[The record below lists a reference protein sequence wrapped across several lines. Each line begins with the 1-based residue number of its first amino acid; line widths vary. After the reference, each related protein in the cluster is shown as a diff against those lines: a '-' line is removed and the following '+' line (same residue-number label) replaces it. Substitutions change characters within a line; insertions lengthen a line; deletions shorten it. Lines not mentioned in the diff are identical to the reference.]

1 MAKSLQFIVYD
12 RAHELTRVQWKG
24 ERLVI
29 GRRSDAHIRVN
40 EPTMS
45 GLHAEIVSSEAGLRV
60 RDLNSLN
67 GTQLNGIRVNDSA
80 IGPGDQIQIGRA
92 RIVVA
97 HEGQTPP
104 RPIEA
109 PDFSEVSVSDS
120 KVRPQPGSADS
131 VFSEGW
137 AGGSQTVKIRL
148 DHLRDPGSE
157 VIEEDRRILLFRD
170 LFESL
175 KQAGDAGEVLSKTRK
190 VLREAFLRS
199 RVFILTPQGEE
210 DNLDDTQSGI
220 EPPDMS
226 TVRQTWRDSDAED
239 LHNRPPSLTF
249 VEETVQSE
257 SAILAG
263 SLLED
268 QRFSASESARISGI
282 ETAMAAPTSRDGQT
296 VAVIYVDRLG
306 LPPFTIQDLHL
317 LGIAANHVSAV
328 LENVARIEAL
338 QSTNRK
344 LREAQEN
351 LAELNRNLERL
362 VEERTAEIRR
372 QADEIQALAA
382 AKDELL
388 GVAAH
393 DIRGPLTVI
402 QGTTELLRLRAGQVD
417 EATMQRSLDMVH
429 DAARGL
435 SRLLSELLDAKAIES
450 GKIKLVRQQT
460 SVQRMLEKSLNVPRL
475 AADDKKI
482 ELALDIDEGLSTWA
496 DPRRLG
502 QAVTNLV
509 LNAVK
514 FSDQGS
520 RITLRGQ
527 GNNGGGVLLEV
538 QDQGPGIAEEDLERI
553 FGTFEQGEAGRKF
566 GGSGLGLM
574 IAKRLVELHD
584 GKLSVESELGVGSS
598 FRIELPPRDPST
610 NAAME
615 VIQGGAA
622 PA

>member
-1 MAKSLQFIVYD
+1 M
-12 RAHELTRVQWKG
+12 
-24 ERLVI
+24 VI
-29 GRRSDAHIRVN
+29 GRRSDADIRVG

-45 GLHAEIVSSEAGLRV
+45 GLHAEIVPTEAGLRL

-67 GTQLNGIRVNDSA
+67 GTQLNGLRVNDSA
-80 IGPGDQIQIGRA
+80 VGPGDQIQIGRA
-92 RIVVA
+92 RIVISQV
-97 HEGQTPP
+97 GDTPA
-104 RPIEA
+104 A
-109 PDFSEVSVSDS
+109 PMDPSEV
-120 KVRPQPGSADS
+120 KVKATKDGADS
-131 VFSEGW
+131 VFTEAW
-137 AGGSQTVKIRL
+137 GGSQTVKIRL

-175 KQAGDAGEVLSKTRK
+175 KQASDADEVLTKTRE
-190 VLREAFLRS
+190 VLREAFVNS
-199 RVFILTPQGEE
+199 RVFILARPYAEPAE
-210 DNLDDTQSGI
+210 VDLDDTQTGL
-220 EPPDMS
+220 EPPG
-226 TVRQTWRDSDAED
+226 TTAVRQAWRDAEAEGRHD
-239 LHNRPPSLTF
+239 RPPSLTF
-249 VEETVQSE
+249 VEETISSE

-263 SLLED
+263 SLLDD
-268 QRFSASESARISGI
+268 QRFSASDSARISGI

-306 LPPFTIQDLHL
+306 LPPFTVQDLHL

-338 QSTNRK
+338 QSTNKK

-372 QADEIQALAA
+372 QANEIRVLAE

-402 QGTTELLRLRAGQVD
+402 QGTTELLRLRSGQVD

-450 GKIKLVRQQT
+450 GKIKLVRELT
-460 SVQRMLEKSLNVPRL
+460 PVRRMLEGALNVPQL

-482 ELALDIDEGLSTWA
+482 ELALDIEDGLRTWA

-514 FSDQGS
+514 FSDEGS
-520 RITLRGQ
+520 RITLRGVSANGS
-527 GNNGGGVLLEV
+527 GNAGGGGDRNDGDGGVLLEV

-584 GKLSVESELGVGSS
+584 GSLSVESELGVGSR
-598 FRIELPPRDPST
+598 FRIHLPPKDPST
-610 NAAME
+610 NPAME
-615 VIQGGAA
+615 VVSGDQG
-622 PA
+622 

>member
-1 MAKSLQFIVYD
+1 MAQSLQFIVYD
-12 RAHELTRVQWKG
+12 RAHELARVPWQG

-29 GRRSDAHIRVN
+29 GRRSDADIRVN

-45 GLHAEIVSSEAGLRV
+45 GLHAEIVPTDSGLRV

-67 GTQLNGIRVNDSA
+67 GTQLNGLRISDSA

-92 RIVVA
+92 RIVLSRK
-97 HEGQTPP
+97 GQTPS
-104 RPIEA
+104 RPLEPSRA
-109 PDFSEVSVSDS
+109 QSPV
-120 KVRPQPGSADS
+120 KAQPGSADS
-131 VFSEGW
+131 VFPDAWG
-137 AGGSQTVKIRL
+137 AAGSQTVKIRL
-148 DHLRDPGSE
+148 DHLRDAGSE

-175 KQAGDAGEVLSKTRK
+175 KEADDADDVLSKTRE

-199 RVFILTPQGEE
+199 RVFILTRQT
-210 DNLDDTQSGI
+210 DATDLDDTHTGL
-220 EPPDMS
+220 EPPTGPGALDGES
-226 TVRQTWRDSDAED
+226 VWRDAEAEG
-239 LHNRPPSLTF
+239 LHERPPSLTF
-249 VEETVQSE
+249 VEETIQTE

-268 QRFSASESARISGI
+268 RRFSASESARISGI
-282 ETAMAAPTSRDGQT
+282 ETAMAAPTSRDGKT

-306 LPPFTIQDLHL
+306 LPPFTVQDLHL

-338 QSTNRK
+338 QETNRK
-344 LREAQEN
+344 LRETQDN
-351 LAELNRNLERL
+351 LAELNRNLERM

-372 QADEIQALAA
+372 QADEIRTLAE

-417 EATMQRSLDMVH
+417 ESTMQRSLDMVH

-450 GKIKLVRQQT
+450 GKIKLVREEAPVRQ
-460 SVQRMLEKSLNVPRL
+460 MLDGALNVPRM
-475 AADDKKI
+475 AADDKEI
-482 ELALDIDEGLSTWA
+482 ELRLELEEDLRAWA

-502 QAVTNLV
+502 QAVTNLA

-514 FSDQGS
+514 FSDEGS
-520 RITLRGQ
+520 RITVRG
-527 GNNGGGVLLEV
+527 GSLDGGGVFVEV
-538 QDQGPGIAEEDLERI
+538 QDQGPGIDEDDLERI
-553 FGTFEQGEAGRKF
+553 FGTFEQGEAGRRF

-584 GKLSVESELGVGSS
+584 GRLSVESELGVGSC
-598 FRIELPPRDPST
+598 FRIDLPPRDPST
-610 NAAME
+610 DAAAE
-615 VIQGGAA
+615 VLRGGSASG
-622 PA
+622 

>member
-1 MAKSLQFIVYD
+1 MAKTLQFIVYD
-12 RAHELTRVQWKG
+12 RAHELARVPWNG

-29 GRRSDAHIRVN
+29 GRRSDADIRVN

-45 GLHAEIVSSEAGLRV
+45 GLHAEILPTDDGLRL

-67 GTQLNGIRVNDSA
+67 GTQLNGMRVNDSA
-80 IGPGDQIQIGRA
+80 VGPGDQIQIGRA
-92 RIVVA
+92 RIVISHV
-97 HEGQTPP
+97 GQAPVPMPVPP
-104 RPIEA
+104 RGQVKPKEGG
-109 PDFSEVSVSDS
+109 
-120 KVRPQPGSADS
+120 QDS
-131 VFSEGW
+131 VFTEAW
-137 AGGSQTVKIRL
+137 GGAAQTVKIRL

-157 VIEEDRRILLFRD
+157 FIEEDRRILLFRD

-175 KQAGDAGEVLSKTRK
+175 KQAADADEVLSKTRQ

-199 RVFILTPQGEE
+199 RVFILRREE
-210 DNLDDTQSGI
+210 SDNDDTQTGI
-220 EPPDMS
+220 PAPDPS
-226 TVRQTWRDSDAED
+226 EIRDIWHDAAGED
-239 LHNRPPSLTF
+239 LHERPPSLTF
-249 VEETVQSE
+249 VEETISSE

-263 SLLED
+263 SLLDD
-268 QRFSASESARISGI
+268 QRFAASESARISGI
-282 ETAMAAPTSRDGQT
+282 ETAMAAPTSRDGTT

-338 QSTNRK
+338 QDTNRK
-344 LREAQEN
+344 LRETQRN
-351 LAELNRNLERL
+351 LAELNRNLEEL

-372 QADEIQALAA
+372 QADEIRILAE

-417 EATMQRSLDMVH
+417 GETLQRSLDMVH

-435 SRLLSELLDAKAIES
+435 SALLSELLDAKAIES
-450 GKIKLVRQQT
+450 GKIKLVRQRT
-460 SVQRMLEKSLNVPRL
+460 RIRRMLESSLNVPRL

-482 ELALDIDEGLSTWA
+482 ELELDIEEDLETWA

-502 QAVTNLV
+502 QAMTNLV

-514 FSDQGS
+514 FSDEGS
-520 RITLRGQ
+520 RITLRGESLDD
-527 GNNGGGVLLEV
+527 GRVLLEV
-538 QDQGPGIAEEDLERI
+538 QDRGPGIADEDLERI
-553 FGTFEQGEAGRKF
+553 FGTFEQGEAGRQF

-574 IAKRLVELHD
+574 IAKRLVELH
-584 GKLSVESELGVGSS
+584 GGQLSVDSELGVGSR
-598 FRIELPPRDPST
+598 FRIELPPKDPST
-610 NAAME
+610 NPAME
-615 VIQGGAA
+615 VVQGQQAG
-622 PA
+622 P

>member
-1 MAKSLQFIVYD
+1 M
-12 RAHELTRVQWKG
+12 
-24 ERLVI
+24 VI
-29 GRRSDAHIRVN
+29 GRRSDADIRVA

-45 GLHAEIVSSEAGLRV
+45 GLHAEIVATEAGLRL

-67 GTQLNGIRVNDSA
+67 GTQLNGMRVNDSA
-80 IGPGDQIQIGRA
+80 VGPGDQVQIGRA
-92 RIVVA
+92 RIVIS
-97 HEGQTPP
+97 HIGETPAA
-104 RPIEA
+104 PIEA
-109 PDFSEVSVSDS
+109 P
-120 KVRPQPGSADS
+120 KVQVKATKGGPDS
-131 VFSEGW
+131 VFTEAW
-137 AGGSQTVKIRL
+137 GGSQTVKIRL

-175 KQAGDAGEVLSKTRK
+175 KQASDADEVLSKTRE
-190 VLREAFLRS
+190 VLREAFVRS
-199 RVFILTPQGEE
+199 RVFILARQDAELAE
-210 DNLDDTQSGI
+210 VDLDDTQTGH
-220 EPPDMS
+220 EPPGTS
-226 TVRQTWRDSDAED
+226 EARQGWRDAEAED
-239 LHNRPPSLTF
+239 RHDRPPSLTF
-249 VEETVQSE
+249 VEETVSSE

-263 SLLED
+263 SLLDD

-306 LPPFTIQDLHL
+306 LPPFTVQDLHL
-317 LGIAANHVSAV
+317 LGITANHVSAV

-338 QSTNRK
+338 QSTNQK

-372 QADEIQALAA
+372 QADEIRVLAE

-417 EATMQRSLDMVH
+417 ESTMQRSLDMVH

-450 GKIKLVRQQT
+450 GKIKLVRELT
-460 SVQRMLEKSLNVPRL
+460 PVRRMLEGALNVPRL

-482 ELALDIDEGLSTWA
+482 QLALDIEDGLRTWA

-514 FSDQGS
+514 FSDEGS
-520 RITLRGQ
+520 RITLRGVSVN
-527 GNNGGGVLLEV
+527 GGAEGSAGGGVLLEV

-553 FGTFEQGEAGRKF
+553 FGTFEQGEAGRQF

-584 GKLSVESELGVGSS
+584 GSLSVESELGVGSR
-598 FRIELPPRDPST
+598 FRIQLPPKDPST
-610 NAAME
+610 NPAME
-615 VIQGGAA
+615 AVQ
-622 PA
+622 